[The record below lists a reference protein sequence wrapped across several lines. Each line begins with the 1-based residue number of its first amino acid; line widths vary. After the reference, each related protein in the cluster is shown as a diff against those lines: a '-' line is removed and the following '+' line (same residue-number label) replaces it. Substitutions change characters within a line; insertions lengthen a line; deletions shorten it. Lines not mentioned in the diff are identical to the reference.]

1 MSTIS
6 GAVSNENGL
15 SAFIRSH
22 QLTSYFILAF
32 LGAWLVFIPLNLA
45 QNGFGVLPFS
55 LPLTPL
61 LALATFTGPTF
72 ATLVMVGITDGH
84 SGIKSLFQRYT
95 FRRVGLFWLFVA
107 LFGPLMAFLTTSI
120 IELRSVSIAATQQ
133 IIVTILSLYP
143 VYIVLGLITGPLGEE
158 VGWRGF
164 ALPKLQEK
172 MGPVWGSLCL
182 GVLWAAWHFP
192 LFFLPAWSGGLS
204 VSLLALA
211 YFTWVIPFTVI
222 MTWVYNNTRG
232 NLLIMTLLH
241 AAENAAVTLIALQ
254 LIVIRPTDLFFQ
266 LKAYGLLALF
276 LIVITRGKLGYQSE
290 ISTM

>member
-1 MSTIS
+1 MTTIS
-6 GAVSNENGL
+6 AAVPKENGL

-22 QLTSYFILAF
+22 PLITYFILAF
-32 LGAWLVFIPLNLA
+32 LGAWLLFIPLNLA
-45 QNGFGVLPFS
+45 QNGLGVLPFT
-55 LPLTPL
+55 LPVTPL
-61 LALATFTGPTF
+61 LALATFTGPAF
-72 ATLVMVGITDGH
+72 AALVMVGITEGY
-84 SGIKSLFQRYT
+84 SGIKSLFRRYT
-95 FRRVGLFWLFVA
+95 FRRVGLLWFFVA
-107 LFGPLMAFLTTSI
+107 LFGPLIAFLTASI
-120 IELRSVSIAATQQ
+120 IELRSVSITAIQQ
-133 IIVTILSLYP
+133 NILTLLSMYP
-143 VYIVLGLITGPLGEE
+143 LYIVLGLITGPLGEE
-158 VGWRGF
+158 LGWRGF

-192 LFFLPAWSGGLS
+192 LFFLPEWSGGLS

-211 YFTWVIPFTVI
+211 FFTWVIPFTVI

-254 LIVIRPTDLFFQ
+254 LIMIRPTDLLFQ
-266 LKAYGLLALF
+266 FKAYGLLALF

-290 ISTM
+290 TSTQ